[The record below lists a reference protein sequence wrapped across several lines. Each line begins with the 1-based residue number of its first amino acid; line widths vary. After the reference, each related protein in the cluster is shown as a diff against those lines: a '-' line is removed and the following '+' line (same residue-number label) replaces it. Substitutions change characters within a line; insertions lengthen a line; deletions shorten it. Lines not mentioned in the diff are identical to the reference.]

1 METNTVV
8 LSLDVYNE
16 LREFKE
22 KMESSGNVY
31 RLAQPYQSYWG
42 NYAAPPPLTYITVDE
57 ALIEVLERNKT
68 IAEINNKLANENIQ
82 LKSRHNDNSDAK
94 NMSIWEFIKWRKTK
108 QK

>member
-31 RLAQPYQSYWG
+31 RLVQPYQSYWG
-42 NYAAPPPLTYITVDE
+42 NHAAPPPLTYITVDE
-57 ALIEVLERNKT
+57 ALIEVLERNKA
-68 IAEINNKLANENIQ
+68 IAKINDALANENIE
-82 LKSRHNDNSDAK
+82 LKSRRTDNLDAK

>member
-8 LSLDVYNE
+8 LSLADYNE

-42 NYAAPPPLTYITVDE
+42 NYSAPPPLTYITVDE

-68 IAEINNKLANENIQ
+68 IAEINDKLANENVQ
-82 LKSRHNDNSDAK
+82 LKSRRNDNSDAK
-94 NMSIWEFIKWRKTK
+94 KMSIWEFIKWRKNK
-108 QK
+108 